1 MLRETPKN
9 ALRVAFFDAIWPDA
23 TFIYLYRGVRE
34 TLYGVMEAWHSG
46 NFRTYSRLPAWR
58 GAPWSLLLVPGW
70 QRLNGLRIPQVAAH
84 QWAITTETLLNDLEQ
99 LDPARVVVAD
109 YRSFLSS
116 PQSEIERLAEAVGLS
131 WDRQLGKTFRSPR
144 RPFPNRR
151 RKSGGGSSPSYRL
164 SGRSL
169 NVRIVGEKFVKQ
181 RRASVEDK
189 IPVRA

>member
-1 MLRETPKN
+1 M
-9 ALRVAFFDAIWPDA
+9 
-23 TFIYLYRGVRE
+23 
-34 TLYGVMEAWHSG
+34 MEAWHSG
-46 NFRTYSRLPAWR
+46 NFRTYPRLPAWR

-70 QRLNGLRIPQVAAH
+70 QRLNGLQIPQVAAH

-116 PQSEIERLAEAVGLS
+116 PQSEIERLAEAVDLS
-131 WDRQLGKTFRSPR
+131 WDRQLGQTLPLSKTTLSQPQAEKWR
-144 RPFPNRR
+144 RIEPVIQAVWPIVERADRR
-151 RKSGGGSSPSYRL
+151 AR
-164 SGRSL
+164 
-169 NVRIVGEKFVKQ
+169 EFVKQ